1 MLSILSRNARIS
13 LLSLLAGA
21 GAMVSTMLIVDVAKA
36 AESIEVTVDHAKV
49 MRVSKPASTI
59 IIGNPGIA
67 DATVQDATTLIITG
81 KSYGVTNMIILD
93 EDGQPI
99 ADTLLTV
106 RAEAV
111 NAVTVYRRTERET
124 FSCSPNCERS
134 LALGD
139 GATTFGEVQS
149 QVEQRNSFA
158 GADGGG
164 Q

>member
-21 GAMVSTMLIVDVAKA
+21 GAMVSTMLIVDVVKA

-111 NAVTVYRRTERET
+111 NAVTVYRRTDRVT
-124 FSCSPNCERS
+124 YSCSPNCERS

-139 GATTFGEVQS
+139 DSSSFGEVQS
-149 QVEQRNSFA
+149 QVQQRNSFA
-158 GADGGG
+158 GAGE
-164 Q
+164 

>member
-13 LLSLLAGA
+13 LLSMLAGA
-21 GAMVSTMLIVDVAKA
+21 GAMVSTMLVVDIAKA

-67 DATVQDATTLIITG
+67 DATVQDSTTLIITG

-111 NAVTVYRRTERET
+111 NAVTVYRRTDRVT
-124 FSCSPNCERS
+124 YSCSPNCERS

-139 GATTFGEVQS
+139 DSSSFGEVQN
-149 QVEQRNSFA
+149 QVQQRNSFA
-158 GADGGG
+158 GAGGG

>member
-21 GAMVSTMLIVDVAKA
+21 GAMVSTMLVAAFAKA
-36 AESIEVTVDHAKV
+36 AELIEVTVDHAKV

-81 KSYGVTNMIILD
+81 KSYGVTNMIILG

-111 NAVTVYRRTERET
+111 NAVTVYRRTDRVT
-124 FSCSPNCERS
+124 YSCSPNCERS

-139 GATTFGEVQS
+139 DSNSFGEVQS
-149 QVEQRNSFA
+149 QVQQRNSFA
-158 GADGGG
+158 GAGGG

>member
-1 MLSILSRNARIS
+1 M
-13 LLSLLAGA
+13 LSLLVGA
-21 GAMVSTMLIVDVAKA
+21 SAIISTTFVADLAKA

-67 DATVQDATTLIITG
+67 DATVQDSTTLIITG
-81 KSYGVTNMIILD
+81 KSYGVTNMIILG
-93 EDGQPI
+93 EDGEPI

-111 NAVTVYRRTERET
+111 NAVTVYRRTDRVT
-124 FSCSPNCERS
+124 YSCSPNCERS

-139 GATTFGEVQS
+139 DASSFGEVQS
-149 QVEQRNSFA
+149 QVERRNSFA
-158 GADGGG
+158 GAGSN
-164 Q
+164 